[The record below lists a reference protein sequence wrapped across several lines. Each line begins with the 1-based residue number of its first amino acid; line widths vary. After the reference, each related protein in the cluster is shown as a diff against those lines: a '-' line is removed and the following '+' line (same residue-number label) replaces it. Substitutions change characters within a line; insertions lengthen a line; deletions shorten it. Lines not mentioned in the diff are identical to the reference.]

1 MGGAVALRGKAGQPQ
16 WQVPFGITCLALP
29 LSRFSLPHALRCAP
43 RPGRLSALSVT
54 QHSRSGHAS
63 EKDAKLAQKLGQLQ
77 PFIAVFPQE
86 CMRHLHLLGQPNTFF
101 ARDGRGLTAGIP
113 DRRWRGKLLRLL
125 TRLDFSD
132 RLEPIL

>member
-29 LSRFSLPHALRCAP
+29 LSRFSLPHALRRAP
-43 RPGRLSALSVT
+43 RPGRLSALSVI
-54 QHSRSGHAS
+54 HSRSGRAS

-86 CMRHLHLLGQPNTFF
+86 CIGQLAYFGPTLLLSRSSALSPSI
-101 ARDGRGLTAGIP
+101 ARG
-113 DRRWRGKLLRLL
+113 
-125 TRLDFSD
+125 S
-132 RLEPIL
+132 

>member
-1 MGGAVALRGKAGQPQ
+1 MGGVVALRGKAGKPQ

-54 QHSRSGHAS
+54 HSRSGRAS

-77 PFIAVFPQE
+77 PFIAAFPQE
-86 CMRHLHLLGQPNTFF
+86 CMGHHIAACRPCRTAPWGAGPLARWALYQHWHLF
-101 ARDGRGLTAGIP
+101 
-113 DRRWRGKLLRLL
+113 
-125 TRLDFSD
+125 
-132 RLEPIL
+132 LEVSRV